1 MASTRDDAPRRARD
15 ARPTIRALDGRAFVH
30 DAADVVELR
39 ERRVIGAMVGA
50 LPGFRSQDVARGLPL
65 ELGDEETALCV
76 ERGWAR
82 LTRERDGDDDARREG
97 AMGGEATA
105 TEGGVSREDAVK
117 RAKARAKAKRDGRG
131 WGGGGA
137 KRAKSATAT
146 NVSGWEK
153 VVAGE
158 SSFVTVPLMN
168 DGDGEEDA
176 VWSFPSTREERER
189 YAVFKD
195 LHDKSFYMTSGAK
208 FGSDFLAYP
217 GDPIL
222 FHAHYTVRI
231 VSWDAVIHPLVIAAT
246 TRMSNAARKNFVV
259 AAVRAT
265 DANGENFEIRYF
277 TCEADVDLSSNRG
290 Y

>member
-1 MASTRDDAPRRARD
+1 M
-15 ARPTIRALDGRAFVH
+15 
-30 DAADVVELR
+30 
-39 ERRVIGAMVGA
+39 
-50 LPGFRSQDVARGLPL
+50 
-65 ELGDEETALCV
+65 
-76 ERGWAR
+76 
-82 LTRERDGDDDARREG
+82 
-97 AMGGEATA
+97 
-105 TEGGVSREDAVK
+105 
-117 RAKARAKAKRDGRG
+117 
-131 WGGGGA
+131 
-137 KRAKSATAT
+137 
-146 NVSGWEK
+146 
-153 VVAGE
+153 
-158 SSFVTVPLMN
+158 
-168 DGDGEEDA
+168 
-176 VWSFPSTREERER
+176 WSFPSTREERER